1 MGLSVP
7 RNELLAIIKEFNT
20 LEITEKI
27 YTKGVE
33 EVELLLIFLEAIEC
47 IQEGSEEEDM
57 LSQKLIKY
65 YNKMAKQVEALDQKA
80 VVKATEELPS
90 IEKKSKQVKAVEDF
104 VEKVTEV
111 PTKTKMVQI
120 TDIMD
125 KMDEDSAKNVFGM
138 KVKGRVHRIIKP
150 LLSGKSESFL
160 IKKNYVED
168 VHEIETAIMELKKKM
183 KDNLEVTVAQD
194 DNGKVYHKFFV
205 TREYYKSL

>member
-1 MGLSVP
+1 MGLNVP
-7 RNELLAIIKEFNT
+7 RSELLAIIKEFNA
-20 LEITEKI
+20 LKITEKI
-27 YTKGVE
+27 YTKDVE

-57 LSQKLIKY
+57 LSQGIIKY

-80 VVKATEELPS
+80 VVKASEELPS
-90 IEKKSKQVKAVEDF
+90 IEKKSKQVQSVEHF
-104 VEKVTEV
+104 IEKLEDI

-125 KMDEDSAKNVFGM
+125 KMDEDSPKNVFGM

-160 IKKNYVED
+160 IKKNYVEG
-168 VHEIETAIMELKKKM
+168 VEEIYQAVSELKKKM

-194 DNGKVYHKFFV
+194 NNGRVYHKFFV
-205 TREYYKSL
+205 TKEYYKSL

>member
-1 MGLSVP
+1 
-7 RNELLAIIKEFNT
+7 
-20 LEITEKI
+20 
-27 YTKGVE
+27 
-33 EVELLLIFLEAIEC
+33 
-47 IQEGSEEEDM
+47 M
-57 LSQKLIKY
+57 LSQRLIKY

-80 VVKATEELPS
+80 VVKASEELPS
-90 IEKKSKQVKAVEDF
+90 IEKKSKQVQTVEHF
-104 VEKVTEV
+104 IEKLEDI

-125 KMDEDSAKNVFGM
+125 KMDEDSSKNVFGM

-168 VHEIETAIMELKKKM
+168 VEEIYQAISELKKKM

-194 DNGKVYHKFFV
+194 NNGKVYHKFFV
-205 TREYYKSL
+205 TKEYYKSL